1 MAADPRDP
9 FSRFRKERPRLM
21 ATPKHI
27 ERVKK
32 AIAGDQ
38 VGEGLKDEIL
48 RKAKKYVEKEPPPTL
63 ADRGSDDFLAVCRLV
78 RKRVQTLGLAWL
90 LANDKRFVTRA
101 RVELDAVCEFPDWN
115 PLHFLDTAELT
126 HAVAIGYDWFHVQ
139 LSASDRQKFVT
150 AIIEKGLKPGYE
162 QLTHGPKRAWPNQAT
177 NWNIVCNSGL
187 MIGALAVWGEGEP
200 PELPKEVFLR
210 CLDSVPTGFSGYS
223 PDGSWDEGPG
233 YWAYATEYAAYLLSA
248 LDTALGHEFGLASLP
263 GFSRSG
269 FFRMHAQG
277 SAAAGETNAT
287 KFFNFSDSQEERS
300 GSWAMRW
307 LYHRFGD
314 TKPFH
319 AYNLVALADAQK
331 SPMDLFWYSRD
342 MATLDGIPRNV
353 VFRGIANVAMLRGY
367 WQKRSGGPGFRPWE
381 PADAGDVYLGIR
393 AGENRRDGVHAHLDL
408 GSFVLDAEQVR
419 WAVDI
424 PPFGEAGTPHKRDY
438 ILPGYFDVELERR
451 FRYYRTGTIG
461 HNTLVVNGFNQALGV
476 QTEIIGFGQTSEDNP
491 ELVVVV
497 LDLTAAYP
505 DCLRMRRGF
514 ALIEQRHVLIVD
526 EFTPKE
532 DVNVLWQMHTG
543 ATAEIDGRVVRLT
556 QEHKGDRREFF
567 VELLEPGER
576 DEPKDYSYWQ
586 IQEARV
592 TQPKEGPNENIRKLV
607 ANLPDVKSPTRIS
620 VYLSATRNRNESL
633 PEPLAKPL
641 WAWIEWTNKKHPAE
655 KGKTTY

>member
-1 MAADPRDP
+1 
-9 FSRFRKERPRLM
+9 M
-21 ATPKHI
+21 ATPEHI
-27 ERVKK
+27 QRVKK
-32 AIAGDQ
+32 AIDRDP
-38 VGEGLKDEIL
+38 VGEGLKAEII
-48 RKAKKYVEKEPPPTL
+48 RKANKYVNNPEEGPPPSS
-63 ADRGSDDFLAVCRLV
+63 APQESDDFLDVCRLV

-90 LANDKRFVTRA
+90 LVEDKRYVKRA
-101 RVELDAVCEFPDWN
+101 KEELDAVCEFPDWN

-126 HAVAIGYDWFHVQ
+126 HAMAIGYDWFHGQ
-139 LSASDRQKFVT
+139 LSETDGEKIVV

-162 QLTHGPKRAWPNQAT
+162 QLTHGPKRAWPHQAT

-187 MIGALAVWGEGEP
+187 MMGALAVWGEGKH
-200 PELPKEVFLR
+200 PEFPKAVFLR

-233 YWAYATEYAAYLLSA
+233 YWAFATEYAAYLLSA
-248 LDTALGHEFGLASLP
+248 LRTALGHEFGLASLP

-277 SAAAGETNAT
+277 SAAADETNAT
-287 KFFNFSDSQEERS
+287 KFFNFSDSQEVRS

-314 TKPFH
+314 TKPFD

-331 SPMDLFWYSRD
+331 SPMDLFWYSGDRT
-342 MATLDGIPRNV
+342 TLEGIPRNV

-367 WQKRSGGPGFRPWE
+367 WQKKSGGSGFRPWE
-381 PADAGDVYLGIR
+381 AEDAGDVYLGIR

-408 GSFVLDAEQVR
+408 GSFVLDALQVR

-424 PPFGEAGTPHKRDY
+424 PPFGEAGHKRDY
-438 ILPGYFDVELERR
+438 LLPGYFDVELERR

-476 QTEIIGFGQTSEDNP
+476 QTEIIGFGQTSDDNP

-505 DCLRMRRGF
+505 DCIRVRRGF
-514 ALIEQRHVLIVD
+514 ALIEQKHVLIVD
-526 EFTPKE
+526 ELTPKE
-532 DVNVLWQMHTG
+532 EMNVLWQMHTK
-543 ATAEIDGRVVRLT
+543 AAAESDGRVVRLT
-556 QEHKGDRREFF
+556 QEHKGDRKQFF
-567 VELLEPGER
+567 VRLVEPDRVTWE
-576 DEPKDYSYWQ
+576 

-592 TQPKEGPNENIRKLV
+592 TQPKEAPNDNIRKLV
-607 ANLPDVKSPTRIS
+607 ATLPDVKGPTRIS
-620 VYLSATRNRNESL
+620 VYLSAMEDLKKPL

-641 WAWIEWTNKKHPAE
+641 WAWIEWTEKEHPAE